1 MMRFV
6 FTTAALTAVYALALA
21 SADPWDLG
29 IGAALSVCVLL
40 TFRRFLFAGRG
51 LPPRVTLRRAVHFP
65 VLVLGA
71 AANIT
76 RGTVQVIRVVL
87 GWTSAHNAGFVEIP
101 IGDRTDIGVVVS
113 GMLDT
118 LSPGSVL
125 VDIDSEAET
134 WMIHALDAK
143 NPDAV
148 REDVDR
154 FYERFQRPVWP

>member
-29 IGAALSVCVLL
+29 FGAALSVCVLL